1 MEDFKKENEN
11 EKENLERQSKNKKVL
26 FGLLIVL
33 VLGIGFS
40 IGKLSNVDKTASQK
54 ENTNLVE
61 KKEENKKQGDKYFI
75 SKLRNAKMDDII
87 KVGEIEYKVINIDE
101 SDTSRKIDFVDVNDG
116 KNKMS
121 VIRELENT
129 ETPLTSLSFIKSKS
143 LEEKDYGSYFNFDT
157 ANTDE
162 NEISIITI
170 EEGTI
175 EKNELSSKTLKIE
188 LTKENLEKIA
198 EMLRTCTNKLDRK
211 NENSLEVHF
220 FMGRKSKF
228 TLEERISICKD
239 YLEMGLSHKD
249 ILIKYGVS
257 NRVFYRYINR
267 FRIHGIEGL
276 KEVGPRNRAY
286 TKEFKTKVIN
296 ENFEGSSIDELST
309 KYLLPDTIVINWI
322 NQYNKGI
329 INDYIPRGEIYT
341 MRSPK
346 LSKDK
351 KMAIAKECIE
361 NGRNYKETC
370 IKYGIKYSNLYS
382 WVSKYQDK
390 IVRSSDYSEEDKYK
404 ILYELSLQENKMLKA
419 ELEILKK
426 NEEILEFLE
435 KEE

>member
-75 SKLRNAKMDDII
+75 SKLINAKMDDII

-198 EMLRTCTNKLDRK
+198 EMLSVGDFNLDNYRKL
-211 NENSLEVHF
+211 V
-220 FMGRKSKF
+220 
-228 TLEERISICKD
+228 
-239 YLEMGLSHKD
+239 
-249 ILIKYGVS
+249 
-257 NRVFYRYINR
+257 
-267 FRIHGIEGL
+267 
-276 KEVGPRNRAY
+276 
-286 TKEFKTKVIN
+286 
-296 ENFEGSSIDELST
+296 
-309 KYLLPDTIVINWI
+309 
-322 NQYNKGI
+322 
-329 INDYIPRGEIYT
+329 
-341 MRSPK
+341 
-346 LSKDK
+346 K
-351 KMAIAKECIE
+351 K
-361 NGRNYKETC
+361 
-370 IKYGIKYSNLYS
+370 
-382 WVSKYQDK
+382 
-390 IVRSSDYSEEDKYK
+390 
-404 ILYELSLQENKMLKA
+404 
-419 ELEILKK
+419 
-426 NEEILEFLE
+426 
-435 KEE
+435 

>member
-198 EMLRTCTNKLDRK
+198 EML
-211 NENSLEVHF
+211 S
-220 FMGRKSKF
+220 
-228 TLEERISICKD
+228 
-239 YLEMGLSHKD
+239 
-249 ILIKYGVS
+249 
-257 NRVFYRYINR
+257 
-267 FRIHGIEGL
+267 
-276 KEVGPRNRAY
+276 VGDFN
-286 TKEFKTKVIN
+286 
-296 ENFEGSSIDELST
+296 
-309 KYLLPDTIVINWI
+309 
-322 NQYNKGI
+322 
-329 INDYIPRGEIYT
+329 
-341 MRSPK
+341 
-346 LSKDK
+346 
-351 KMAIAKECIE
+351 
-361 NGRNYKETC
+361 
-370 IKYGIKYSNLYS
+370 
-382 WVSKYQDK
+382 
-390 IVRSSDYSEEDKYK
+390 
-404 ILYELSLQENKMLKA
+404 
-419 ELEILKK
+419 
-426 NEEILEFLE
+426 
-435 KEE
+435 

>member
-188 LTKENLEKIA
+188 LTKENLEKMA
-198 EMLRTCTNKLDRK
+198 EMLSVKNLKFDDYRK
-211 NENSLEVHF
+211 
-220 FMGRKSKF
+220 
-228 TLEERISICKD
+228 
-239 YLEMGLSHKD
+239 
-249 ILIKYGVS
+249 LIK
-257 NRVFYRYINR
+257 
-267 FRIHGIEGL
+267 
-276 KEVGPRNRAY
+276 K
-286 TKEFKTKVIN
+286 
-296 ENFEGSSIDELST
+296 
-309 KYLLPDTIVINWI
+309 
-322 NQYNKGI
+322 
-329 INDYIPRGEIYT
+329 
-341 MRSPK
+341 
-346 LSKDK
+346 
-351 KMAIAKECIE
+351 
-361 NGRNYKETC
+361 
-370 IKYGIKYSNLYS
+370 
-382 WVSKYQDK
+382 
-390 IVRSSDYSEEDKYK
+390 
-404 ILYELSLQENKMLKA
+404 
-419 ELEILKK
+419 
-426 NEEILEFLE
+426 
-435 KEE
+435 

>member
-198 EMLRTCTNKLDRK
+198 EMLSVGDFNLDNYRKL
-211 NENSLEVHF
+211 V
-220 FMGRKSKF
+220 
-228 TLEERISICKD
+228 
-239 YLEMGLSHKD
+239 
-249 ILIKYGVS
+249 
-257 NRVFYRYINR
+257 
-267 FRIHGIEGL
+267 
-276 KEVGPRNRAY
+276 
-286 TKEFKTKVIN
+286 
-296 ENFEGSSIDELST
+296 
-309 KYLLPDTIVINWI
+309 
-322 NQYNKGI
+322 
-329 INDYIPRGEIYT
+329 
-341 MRSPK
+341 
-346 LSKDK
+346 K
-351 KMAIAKECIE
+351 K
-361 NGRNYKETC
+361 
-370 IKYGIKYSNLYS
+370 
-382 WVSKYQDK
+382 
-390 IVRSSDYSEEDKYK
+390 
-404 ILYELSLQENKMLKA
+404 
-419 ELEILKK
+419 
-426 NEEILEFLE
+426 
-435 KEE
+435 

>member
-61 KKEENKKQGDKYFI
+61 KKEENKKQGDKNFI

-198 EMLRTCTNKLDRK
+198 EMLSVGDFNLDNYRKL
-211 NENSLEVHF
+211 V
-220 FMGRKSKF
+220 
-228 TLEERISICKD
+228 
-239 YLEMGLSHKD
+239 
-249 ILIKYGVS
+249 
-257 NRVFYRYINR
+257 
-267 FRIHGIEGL
+267 
-276 KEVGPRNRAY
+276 
-286 TKEFKTKVIN
+286 
-296 ENFEGSSIDELST
+296 
-309 KYLLPDTIVINWI
+309 
-322 NQYNKGI
+322 
-329 INDYIPRGEIYT
+329 
-341 MRSPK
+341 
-346 LSKDK
+346 K
-351 KMAIAKECIE
+351 K
-361 NGRNYKETC
+361 
-370 IKYGIKYSNLYS
+370 
-382 WVSKYQDK
+382 
-390 IVRSSDYSEEDKYK
+390 
-404 ILYELSLQENKMLKA
+404 
-419 ELEILKK
+419 
-426 NEEILEFLE
+426 
-435 KEE
+435 